1 MSSKLNIGSVI
12 WNATT
17 GVEVGTIVNSTQ
29 LDLKANKAQEAWIAP
44 TLLNGW
50 VNYGISGG
58 ALAAFIKDDMGFV
71 HLKGLIKD
79 GTTTAGTTIF
89 TLPVGY
95 RPLSSLYFLVADSNG
110 FARLFVASNGVI
122 AIEADANNTY
132 LSLDQITFR
141 AEG

>member
-29 LDLKANKAQEAWIAP
+29 LDLKANKTQEAWIAP

-50 VNYGISGG
+50 VNFGG
-58 ALAAFIKDDMGFV
+58 GNADAGYMKDEFGFI
-71 HLKGLIKD
+71 HLKGLISS

-95 RPLSSLYFLVADSNG
+95 RPAVSLYFVVADSNG
-110 FARLFVASNGVI
+110 FGKLFVNANGFV
-122 AIEADANNTY
+122 AIEADVNSIY
-132 LSLDQITFR
+132 LSLNQITYR
-141 AEG
+141 VGA

>member
-50 VNYGISGG
+50 VNFGSTYET
-58 ALAAFIKDDMGFV
+58 AAFFKDEFGFV
-71 HLKGLIKD
+71 HIRGLIKD
-79 GTTTAGTTIF
+79 GTTAQTTTLF
-89 TLPVGY
+89 QLPVGY
-95 RPLSSLYFLVADSNG
+95 RPESNLVFSSVSSVTSRTSGEISTTGLVSIASGGSVYFSL
-110 FARLFVASNGVI
+110 
-122 AIEADANNTY
+122 NN
-132 LSLDQITFR
+132 ITFKV
-141 AEG
+141 GN

>member
-50 VNYGISGG
+50 VNFGTGNV
-58 ALAAFIKDDMGFV
+58 AASFYKDEFGVV
-71 HLKGLIKD
+71 HLRGLIKD
-79 GTTTAGTTIF
+79 GTTTANTTLF

-95 RPLSSLYFLVADSNG
+95 RPLLANYFVTADIDG
-110 FARLFVASNGVI
+110 FARLYVTDTGVVAVAGNAING
-122 AIEADANNTY
+122 Y
-132 LSLDQITFR
+132 LSLNQISFK
-141 AEG
+141 AGE

>member
-50 VNYGISGG
+50 INFGSGYETAG
-58 ALAAFIKDDMGFV
+58 YYKDEFGVV
-71 HLKGLIKD
+71 HLKGLIRT
-79 GTTTAGTTIF
+79 GTTTAGTILF

-95 RPLSSLYFLVADSNG
+95 RPTLSTFFVNANSARLESTQISIESNG
-110 FARLFVASNGVI
+110 NVLGYGLNA
-122 AIEADANNTY
+122 TWT
-132 LSLDQITFR
+132 SLEQISFKV
-141 AEG
+141 GN

>member
-50 VNYGISGG
+50 VNYGGG
-58 ALAAFIKDDMGFV
+58 EEIAGYFKDEFGFV
-71 HLKGLIKD
+71 HLKGLIKS
-79 GTTTAGTTIF
+79 GTTTSGTVLF
-89 TLPVGY
+89 TLPITY
-95 RPLSSLYFLVADSNG
+95 RPSKNRYFAIALDQSSYGVIVILSSGNVLGGTTS
-110 FARLFVASNGVI
+110 SSW
-122 AIEADANNTY
+122 T
-132 LSLDQITFR
+132 SLDGISFKVG
-141 AEG
+141 E

>member
-50 VNYGISGG
+50 VNAGG
-58 ALAAFIKDDMGFV
+58 FGTAYFKDEFGFV
-71 HLKGLIKD
+71 HLKGLVSSGSLGVTVFTLPEGYRPAISTPISSVYRSGGTYGSYSVNINTD
-79 GTTTAGTTIF
+79 GTIFLFGTAGTTWNALNNISF
-89 TLPVGY
+89 KVG
-95 RPLSSLYFLVADSNG
+95 N
-110 FARLFVASNGVI
+110 
-122 AIEADANNTY
+122 
-132 LSLDQITFR
+132 
-141 AEG
+141 

>member
-50 VNYGISGG
+50 VNYGSVYETAG
-58 ALAAFIKDDMGFV
+58 FYKDDMGRV
-71 HLKGLIKD
+71 HLKGFIKD
-79 GTTTAGTTIF
+79 GATTAGLNIF
-89 TLPVGY
+89 VLPVGY
-95 RPLSSLYFLVADSNG
+95 RPSAVQWFVCALTGGTVGRIGISPNGDVSVITVSSQFTA
-110 FARLFVASNGVI
+110 
-122 AIEADANNTY
+122 
-132 LSLDQITFR
+132 LDGISFK
-141 AEG
+141 AGN

>member
-50 VNYGISGG
+50 VNFGSGNIE
-58 ALAAFIKDDMGFV
+58 ASFYKDEFGVV
-71 HLKGLIKD
+71 HLSGLIKS
-79 GTTTAGTTIF
+79 GTTTGGTTLF
-89 TLPVGY
+89 TLPIGY
-95 RPLSSLYFLVADSNG
+95 RPPLSINFITADVDG
-110 FARLFVASNGVI
+110 FARLFITNTGVVGI
-122 AIEADANNTY
+122 DANVSNIY
-132 LSLDQITFR
+132 LSLNQISFKV
-141 AEG
+141 GN